1 MAKKKVTQKFDAQS
15 VVERAIA
22 GMTKRLERGDTP
34 FSEHEC
40 RLFVALIQ
48 VQNNRN
54 LMSDQ
59 DILAAWG
66 VRFKQIEDW
75 INSRQTAQALQVSTR
90 RQRRTPPMEPGVG
103 VGFNDGDA

>member
-1 MAKKKVTQKFDAQS
+1 MAAKKVTQKFDAKG
-15 VVERAIA
+15 VVERAIS
-22 GMTKRLERGDTP
+22 GMTKRLERGDAP

-48 VQNNRN
+48 IQNNRN

-59 DILAAWG
+59 DLLGAWG
-66 VRFKQIEDW
+66 NRFKQIEDW
-75 INSRQTAQALQVSTR
+75 INSRQTAQALQVSTG
-90 RQRRTPPMEPGVG
+90 RQRRPPMSPGVG